1 MCYFQLGVE
10 RGDSPPHRISQRFGA
25 LNPLCVCSMVYYPPS
40 TAHPPQDDSSSR
52 PSSRHLLIRSRCH
65 ARRLYC
71 IRRFHKRFRTFISR
85 QASLPHLPRS
95 KRLFASAF
103 HTPPFF
109 FDDIELVLYVMR
121 DGPRLPP
128 ATWKLYFVFARVT
141 NSETGYSD
149 LRKV

>member
-1 MCYFQLGVE
+1 MQ
-10 RGDSPPHRISQRFGA
+10 GDYTAYGDFINGSEPSFPVKLPYLTFPDPNDS
-25 LNPLCVCSMVYYPPS
+25 LPPPS
-40 TAHPPQDDSSSR
+40 
-52 PSSRHLLIRSRCH
+52 
-65 ARRLYC
+65 Y
-71 IRRFHKRFRTFISR
+71 
-85 QASLPHLPRS
+85 
-95 KRLFASAF
+95 
-103 HTPPFF
+103 TPPFF